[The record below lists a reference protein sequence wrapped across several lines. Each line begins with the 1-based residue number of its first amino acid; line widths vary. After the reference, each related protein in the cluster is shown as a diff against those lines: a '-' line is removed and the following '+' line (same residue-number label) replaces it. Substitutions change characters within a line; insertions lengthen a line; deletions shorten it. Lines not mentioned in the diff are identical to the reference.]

1 MTPARTGPRPPA
13 TAPRVLVAYAS
24 RTGATAEI
32 AERIGAELS
41 TDGHRVIVRPCPE
54 VESVDPFDA
63 VIVGSAI
70 YFRQWLAAAGQFLR
84 RHRRELAVRP
94 VWLFQSGP
102 CAAGDDPGY
111 DTDLPPAIRRLAVQ
125 VAAGRHATFGGRLDA
140 AHADGLLARRMAH
153 TRLAGDYR
161 DWDRVTRW
169 SRAVSREITEHA
181 HAARDR

>member
-13 TAPRVLVAYAS
+13 AAHVLVAYAS

-32 AERIGAELS
+32 AERIAAELRA
-41 TDGHRVIVRPCPE
+41 DGHRVTVLPCSE
-54 VESVDPFDA
+54 VESVDQFDA

-70 YFRQWLAAAGQFLR
+70 YFRQWMSAAGQFLR

-102 CAAGDDPGY
+102 CAAGDDPAY
-111 DTDLPPAIRRLAVQ
+111 DTDLPSAVRRLAAQ

-140 AHADGLLARRMAH
+140 AHADGPLARWMAH

-161 DWDRVTRW
+161 DWDRVCGW
-169 SRAVSREITEHA
+169 ARAVSRVITEHA
-181 HAARDR
+181 EAARER